1 MTRFLVPLGMISLSL
16 GILALA
22 AGARGYPLL
31 LIVTGGLV
39 LALLCFRRGGNST
52 ASSPARSCAEF
63 AMPPVGACP
72 PERLREARDLAARVV
87 EESNERGT
95 PQRRDP

>member
-1 MTRFLVPLGMISLSL
+1 MISLSL

-31 LIVTGGLV
+31 LIVTGGIV
-39 LALLCFRRGGNST
+39 LALLCFRRDGNS
-52 ASSPARSCAEF
+52 APSSCARRHSDF

-72 PERLREARDLAARVV
+72 PERLREARDLAARVIKA
-87 EESNERGT
+87 SNERGT